1 MFEEVLNTFEN
12 QDIKNFAE
20 ELITTIPD
28 YFWKVPASSTGKYH
42 PKYALGR
49 GGLYRHTLAV
59 CRILNHLLSLE
70 QYKKKYGS
78 RERDL
83 LRIAAIM
90 HDSRKSGSQEEY
102 EQNKHTK
109 FNHPLLAAEVVLGY
123 KGKKFVEDYEI
134 EFIVNAISCHMGEF
148 NRSDYYDGELP
159 KPMFE
164 YEKLLHLVDY
174 LASRRDIEVKFN
186 NQGFIKKIFN
196 I

>member
-1 MFEEVLNTFEN
+1 MFEEVLDTFEN
-12 QDIKNFAE
+12 QDIKKFAE

-28 YFWKVPASSTGKYH
+28 YFWKVPASSTGHHH

-59 CRILNHLLSLE
+59 CRILNHCLSLE
-70 QYKKKYGS
+70 QYKKKYGR

-83 LRIAAIM
+83 LRIAAMM
-90 HDSRKSGSQEEY
+90 HDSRKSGNQEDY

-123 KGKKFVEDYEI
+123 KGKRFVEDYEI
-134 EFIVNAISCHMGEF
+134 DFIVNAISCHMGQW

-159 KPMFE
+159 KPVFE
-164 YEKLLHLVDY
+164 YEQLLHLVDY
-174 LASRRDIEVKFN
+174 LASRKDIEVKFKRN
-186 NQGFIKKIFN
+186 IFGKY
-196 I
+196 IY

>member
-1 MFEEVLNTFEN
+1 MFEEILETFEN
-12 QDIKNFAE
+12 EDIKEFAE
-20 ELITTIPD
+20 ELIKTIPD

-59 CRILNHLLSLE
+59 CIILNHILSLE
-70 QYKKKYGS
+70 QYKKEYGS

-102 EQNKHTK
+102 KENKHTK
-109 FNHPLLAAEVVLGY
+109 FKHPLLAAEVVLNY
-123 KGKKFVEDYEI
+123 KGKYLKTYEI
-134 EFIVNAISCHMGEF
+134 DFIVNAISCHMGSW
-148 NRSDYYDGELP
+148 NRSKYEDGELP
-159 KPMFE
+159 KPMFD
-164 YEKLLHLVDY
+164 YEKLLHTVDY
-174 LASRRDIEVKFN
+174 LASRKDIEIKFKKK
-186 NQGFIKKIFN
+186 GFIKQIFN